1 MQKQKLTKE
10 QKAAVARYEF
20 CLREED
26 RYLGSVFANAVGQKR
41 VEENTR
47 QAYEAATRLGVSH
60 LC

>member
-1 MQKQKLTKE
+1 MKKQRLTKE

-26 RYLGSVFANAVGQKR
+26 RFLGSVFANPIGQKR

-47 QAYEAATRLGVSH
+47 QAYEAAKRLNVANF
-60 LC
+60 C

>member
-10 QKAAVARYEF
+10 QKAAVSRYEQ

-26 RYLGSVFANAVGQKR
+26 RYFGSVFANPTGQKR

-47 QAYEAATRLGVSH
+47 QAFEAAKRLGVSY

>member
-1 MQKQKLTKE
+1 MQKQRLTKE

-47 QAYEAATRLGVSH
+47 QAYEAAKRLGVNH

>member
-10 QKAAVARYEF
+10 QKAAVLQYER

-26 RYLGSVFANAVGQKR
+26 RYLGSVFANPTGQKR

-47 QAYEAATRLGVSH
+47 QAFEAAKRLGVSY